1 MSKKRHGKSYKIH
14 FCTSPSE
21 ILGTIDFQNC
31 HFPLNLSHYQ
41 NHYSHFQYRDA
52 YKHFLSQLWKTLK
65 SYFWNHSNDHS
76 CTLCHPPVI
85 FVDKSFVD
93 SSFALSIDDIRVM
106 TSHQRSKK
114 LTKAGLDFYRL
125 KQVQSEENRVNSRQ
139 FFS

>member
-1 MSKKRHGKSYKIH
+1 MASLIKFIFAQAQVKYWEQLIFKSAIFHLIYLITKIIILISSIEMP
-14 FCTSPSE
+14 TSIFFHYCFLVSPYP
-21 ILGTIDFQNC
+21 T
-31 HFPLNLSHYQ
+31 PLY
-41 NHYSHFQYRDA
+41 
-52 YKHFLSQLWKTLK
+52 
-65 SYFWNHSNDHS
+65 HSNDHS

-125 KQVQSEENRVNSRQ
+125 KQVQSEENRVN
-139 FFS
+139 